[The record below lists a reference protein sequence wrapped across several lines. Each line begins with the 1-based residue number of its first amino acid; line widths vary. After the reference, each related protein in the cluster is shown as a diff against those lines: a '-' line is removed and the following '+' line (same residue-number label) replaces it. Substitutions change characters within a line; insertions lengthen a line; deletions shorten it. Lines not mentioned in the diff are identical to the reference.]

1 MPDSTGADSSL
12 PRNARWPWQRSLQT
26 RIVLTY
32 GVVFLV
38 ALLLLLILLARVV
51 YQAEITAA
59 EDTLEVDA
67 FLVANALEDPL
78 SGFNAEFEQF
88 AHWEESGEHAGQPE
102 GNEHAPASV
111 DQTAN
116 VLAALPLS
124 RRLQQVANLYA
135 SDTGTRVTILTPQ
148 GAVIADSTAPATT
161 VSNQRSRSEVQ
172 AALNGLGAHEI
183 RPDPATG
190 QPVLHA
196 AAPISQGTQLLGVVQ
211 LARPLQVTLDR
222 VRRTLLNF
230 ALAGL
235 LALLVAGVL
244 AVWLGRQLI
253 RPIRDL
259 ESASLAIAHGDL
271 ERRVPVESADE
282 IGELARAFNS
292 MAQQVQ
298 TTMEQQ
304 RQFVA
309 NASHEL
315 RTPVTNIKLRSE
327 ALLGGAVTDTAR
339 AARYLTEI
347 DSEADRLGR
356 LANTLLDLSR
366 LESAAAGQGDPAEL
380 VDPAAML
387 VAVADDLR
395 LRVENAGLA
404 ILVDASAGLPAI
416 FVRPEQ
422 IEAAL
427 INLLDNSIKFTPP
440 GGTVRLS
447 VRIVEDVCRI
457 TVSDTGPGIP
467 TEDLPY
473 VFDRFYR
480 VDKAHSRQ
488 SGRNSLGSG
497 AGLGLAIVRSLI
509 EENAGQIRVASAV
522 GQGTTFTVEFP
533 VSPLE
538 TSLTQT

>member
-1 MPDSTGADSSL
+1 MANVQAGPAVTATPS
-12 PRNARWPWQRSLQT
+12 ARWPWQRSLQA
-26 RIVLTY
+26 RIVLTF
-32 GVVFLV
+32 GTVFLV
-38 ALLLLLILLARVV
+38 ALLLLLILLGRVV

-78 SGFNAEFEQF
+78 SGFNAEFQQF
-88 AHWEESGEHAGQPE
+88 ARYEEEHERDEQSDDNSRPTVGFPESG
-102 GNEHAPASV
+102 
-111 DQTAN
+111 
-116 VLAALPLS
+116 
-124 RRLQQVANLYA
+124 RLQRAATLYA

-148 GAVIADSTAPATT
+148 GGIIADSAGPATT
-161 VSNQRSRSEVQ
+161 VSNQRTQVEVQ
-172 AALNGLGAHEI
+172 AALNGLGGHAV
-183 RPDPATG
+183 RADPVTG
-190 QPVLHA
+190 QAMLHA
-196 AAPISQGTQLLGVVQ
+196 AAPIQQGTELLGVVQ
-211 LARPLQVTLDR
+211 LVRPMQVTLDR
-222 VRRTLLNF
+222 VRSTLLSF

-235 LALLVAGVL
+235 AATIVCGLL
-244 AVWLGRQLI
+244 AVWLSRRLL
-253 RPIRDL
+253 RPIRAL
-259 ESASLAIAHGDL
+259 EDASLAIAHGDL
-271 ERRVPVESADE
+271 DRRVPVESADE
-282 IGELARAFNS
+282 IGELAGAFNS

-327 ALLGGAVTDTAR
+327 ALLGGGVTDTAR

-366 LESAAAGQGDPAEL
+366 LESAASGQGDPAEL
-380 VDPAAML
+380 IDPAAML
-387 VAVADDLR
+387 TAVADDLR

-404 ILVDASAGLPAI
+404 ILVDAPAGLPAI

-447 VRIVEDVCRI
+447 VQAVEGICRI

-467 TEDLPY
+467 AEDLPY

-522 GQGTTFTVEFP
+522 GEGTTFTVEFP
-533 VSPLE
+533 LVNG
-538 TSLTQT
+538 